1 MFFDKEFRL
10 NMRAALIAQLK
21 IHIENG
27 VYMTSIP
34 DALWEIDDSGEL
46 THVSILGAMCLVLE
60 ESPALFTVHYA
71 SEAKVRCELPNAHT
85 ARAPHSARVAFLDR
99 DLCIDIGL
107 EFETLKSHIT
117 VLANLFGISHDELRL
132 LLCIED
138 NVKDARCAQYLL
150 KLMQAIFTQFK
161 EPASDL
167 TLADID
173 TIRGE

>member
-10 NMRAALIAQLK
+10 NMRAALIAKLK

-34 DALWEIDDSGEL
+34 DALWEMDDSGWL

-60 ESPALFTVHYA
+60 ESPALFTVHYSPRA
-71 SEAKVRCELPNAHT
+71 QSRCKLTGALIT
-85 ARAPHSARVAFLDR
+85 RAPHSARVAFLDR

-107 EFETLKSHIT
+107 EFETLRSHTT

-150 KLMQAIFTQFK
+150 TLMQGIFTQYK

-173 TIRGE
+173 IIRGE